1 MTPTRQSVIKI
12 IPTKQLKATTVTMTM
27 SLFGSL
33 LFTVRVALV
42 VVALVV
48 VSDQLQLDS
57 SGDGIDKGHNGDD
70 MIENVLLCKD
80 IPRGLNI
87 FKYSRKAVVFVCIVA
102 ITLATYTILLLL

>member
-1 MTPTRQSVIKI
+1 MTPTIQSVIKI

-33 LFTVRVALV
+33 LFTVG
-42 VVALVV
+42 VALVV

-70 MIENVLLCKD
+70 MIEKVLLCKD

-102 ITLATYTILLLL
+102 ITLAT